1 MKTPER
7 NLVRR
12 RLGRGGF
19 TLTELLVAMAC
30 VGLVLAGLTGLLVSG
45 QQSFLVGANQVEA
58 QENVRI
64 ALQRMA
70 DEIRGAGNGP
80 SGAAFTA
87 IAAGQ
92 TATSLVLQNDWNGNG
107 IIEPGVTTN
116 VNGMLRGEQVTYSF
130 VGTQLMRQE
139 SGVDAAAVPL
149 VGGIQSLTFTYLGA
163 DGATTAVTA
172 NIRSVTVAVRGGP
185 QTRAPSNPCAPYT
198 YAEGNVG
205 VAMIDTARIRNR

>member
-1 MKTPER
+1 
-7 NLVRR
+7 
-12 RLGRGGF
+12 
-19 TLTELLVAMAC
+19 MAC
-30 VGLVLAGLTGLLVSG
+30 LGLVLAGLAGMFAG
-45 QQSFLVGANQVEA
+45 GHQSFLVGVNQVEA

-64 ALQRMA
+64 ALNRMA

-80 SGAAFTA
+80 SGAFFTA

-116 VNGMLRGEQVTYSF
+116 VNGVLRGEQVTYSF
-130 VGTQLMRQE
+130 VGAQLMRQE

-149 VGGIQSLTFTYLGA
+149 IGGVQGLTFTYLGA
-163 DGATTAVTA
+163 DGAPTAVTA
-172 NIRSVTVAVRGGP
+172 NIRSVTVTVRAGP
-185 QTRAPSNPCAPYT
+185 QTRQPSNPCVPYT

-205 VAMIDTARIRNR
+205 VTMIDTARIRNR

>member
-1 MKTPER
+1 MKTPQLTR
-7 NLVRR
+7 VRR
-12 RLGRGGF
+12 RVGDGGF
-19 TLTELLVAMAC
+19 TLTELLVALAC
-30 VGLVLAGLTGLLVSG
+30 VGLVLAGLTGLFVSG
-45 QQSFLVGANQVEA
+45 QQSFLIGLNQVEA

-64 ALQRMA
+64 AITRMA

-107 IIEPGVTTN
+107 LIEPAVTTN
-116 VNGMLRGEQVTYSF
+116 VNGTPRGEQVTYSF

-149 VGGIQSLTFTYLGA
+149 VGGVQGLTFTYLGA
-163 DGATTAVTA
+163 DGAPTGATA
-172 NIRSVTVAVRGGP
+172 NIRSVMVTVRAGP
-185 QTRAPSNPCAPYT
+185 QTRVSSNPCAPFTYT
-198 YAEGNVG
+198 EGNVA
-205 VAMIDTARIRNR
+205 VTMVDTARIRNR

>member
-1 MKTPER
+1 MTTLDR
-7 NLVRR
+7 GLVRR
-12 RLGRGGF
+12 RFDHGGF
-19 TLTELLVAMAC
+19 TLTELLVAMTC
-30 VGLVLAGLTGLLVSG
+30 LGLVLAGLTGMFVSG

-64 ALQRMA
+64 ALQRMS

-107 IIEPGVTTN
+107 IIEPAVTTN
-116 VNGMLRGEQVTYSF
+116 VNGAPRGEQVTYSY

-163 DGATTAVTA
+163 DGATTAVTD

-185 QTRAPSNPCAPYT
+185 QTRAPTNPCAPYT

>member
-1 MKTPER
+1 MKTPE
-7 NLVRR
+7 LVPVRR
-12 RLGRGGF
+12 RLGNGGF

-30 VGLVLAGLTGLLVSG
+30 VGLVLAGLTGLFISG
-45 QQSFLVGANQVEA
+45 QQSFLIGANQVEA

-92 TATSLVLQNDWNGNG
+92 TATSVILQNDWNGNG
-107 IIEPGVTTN
+107 LIEPGVTTN
-116 VNGMLRGEQVTYSF
+116 VNGTPRGEQVTYSF

-139 SGVDAAAVPL
+139 SGVDGAAVPL
-149 VGGIQSLTFTYLGA
+149 VGGVQSLVFTYLGP
-163 DGATTAVTA
+163 DGAPTGVTA
-172 NIRSVTVAVRGGP
+172 NIRSVTVTVRAGP
-185 QTRAPSNPCAPYT
+185 QTRQPSNPCASYT
-198 YAEGNVG
+198 YTEGNVA
-205 VAMIDTARIRNR
+205 VTMIDTARIRNR

>member
-1 MKTPER
+1 MKTPQLTR
-7 NLVRR
+7 VRR
-12 RLGRGGF
+12 RVGDGGF
-19 TLTELLVAMAC
+19 TLTELLVALAC
-30 VGLVLAGLTGLLVSG
+30 VGLVLAGLTGLFVSG
-45 QQSFLVGANQVEA
+45 QQSFLIGANQVEA

-64 ALQRMA
+64 AITRMA

-116 VNGMLRGEQVTYSF
+116 VNGSLRGEQVTYSF

-149 VGGIQSLTFTYLGA
+149 VGGVQSLTFTYLGA
-163 DGATTAVTA
+163 DGAATGVTA
-172 NIRSVTVAVRGGP
+172 NIRSVMVTLRAGP
-185 QTRAPSNPCAPYT
+185 QTRQPSNPCVPYT
-198 YAEGNVG
+198 YAEGNVA
-205 VAMIDTARIRNR
+205 VTMVDTARIRNR